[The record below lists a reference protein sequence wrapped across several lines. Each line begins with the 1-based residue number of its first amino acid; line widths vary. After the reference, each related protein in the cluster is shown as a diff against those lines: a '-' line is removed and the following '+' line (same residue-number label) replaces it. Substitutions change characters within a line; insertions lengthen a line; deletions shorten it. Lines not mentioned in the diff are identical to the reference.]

1 MIVNIRGCNGSGK
14 TTIVREFIKY
24 LPCEVL
30 GKPKKP
36 WGYRLDATG
45 AGLARPIMVVGSYV
59 NACGGA
65 DGISNQLEIAERTI
79 QASQFGHVLME
90 GLLVSKS
97 SDKGVVAPMLKEHNA
112 IFGFLDTPWDVCL
125 ERVLT
130 RRAAAGND
138 KPFDPEKTMRD
149 VYKGC
154 HRSYELLTA
163 GGCDTRWIPY
173 KSAISTVTRWLRES
187 ELITE
192 EL

>member
-1 MIVNIRGCNGSGK
+1 MIVNIRGCHGSGK
-14 TTIVREFIKY
+14 TTIVREFMKY

-45 AGLARPIMVVGSYV
+45 AGLTQPIMVVGSYEYKF
-59 NACGGA
+59 GGA
-65 DGISNQLEIAERTI
+65 DSMGTMLEIAERTV
-79 QASQFGHVLME
+79 QASEFGHVLME
-90 GLLVSKS
+90 GVLVSRLNL
-97 SDKGVVAPMLKEHNA
+97 GGTVAPVLKEHNA
-112 IFGFLDTPWDVCL
+112 IFGFLDTPYDVCL
-125 ERVLT
+125 ERVLA
-130 RRAAAGND
+130 RRAEAGNT
-138 KPFDPEKTMRD
+138 KPFDPEKNMRD

-154 HRSYELLTA
+154 HRSYDLLTA